1 MTKDPEMSEQEE
13 KKTPEEDV
21 QTSEAQDTADED
33 VLTDEEISEDEP
45 AVEGAEDVA
54 EDSDAEE
61 VDEEAEES
69 VFEEEPAPEPASD
82 PAPAEKKSGFPLILG
97 GVVAAAIGFGTSL
110 VVPDGWPITAD
121 NSETQAQIT
130 AQQAEI
136 ASLTER
142 LNNLNNPDPDAAIAP
157 VEAWVTE
164 VTDQL
169 RSDLDDVS
177 ATLASLDERIE
188 ALEKRP
194 VTGDAASEEAV
205 AAYERDV
212 VALREQLEGQ
222 RAEIDAML
230 ANAQAQSAAAQLS
243 IEEAKHIAAISAIEA
258 AQNNGS
264 DYSAALA
271 DLMAAAPA
279 GLYEN
284 ASGIPTQAALEEGFV
299 IPARD
304 AIAASLAAN
313 VEDGSVSRVGGFLRD
328 RLGLRSLT
336 PQEGEDANAVLSR
349 AEFAL
354 QEGRIADAIAEI
366 ATLPQDGQD
375 LMAAWVSEATQR
387 MTALAGLSE
396 LKASAPGAATE

>member
-1 MTKDPEMSEQEE
+1 MTKDPEMSEQED
-13 KKTPEEDV
+13 KKTSEEDV
-21 QTSEAQDTADED
+21 QTSDAQDTVDED

-45 AVEGAEDVA
+45 AEEID
-54 EDSDAEE
+54 EDSDAK
-61 VDEEAEES
+61 DEGEES
-69 VFEEEPAPEPASD
+69 EEPIAEEEPAPEPAAD

-97 GVVAAAIGFGTSL
+97 GVAAAAIGFGTSL
-110 VVPDGWPITAD
+110 VVPDGWPIGAD
-121 NSETQAQIT
+121 NGETQAQIT

-142 LNNLNNPDPDAAIAP
+142 LDNLNNPDPDAAIAP

-169 RSDLDDVS
+169 RSDLDGIS
-177 ATLASLDERIE
+177 ATLAGLDERIE

-212 VALREQLEGQ
+212 VALREQLERQ

-243 IEEAKHIAAISAIEA
+243 VEEAKHIAALSAIEA
-258 AQNNGS
+258 ALNNGS

-271 DLMAAAPA
+271 DLMGAAPA

-299 IPARD
+299 APARD

-375 LMAAWVSEATQR
+375 LMAAWVAEATQR

>member
-13 KKTPEEDV
+13 KKTSEEDV
-21 QTSEAQDTADED
+21 KASDAPEAAEDD
-33 VLTDEEISEDEP
+33 VLTDDEISEDEP
-45 AVEGAEDVA
+45 AEDSVEETDEAN
-54 EDSDAEE
+54 EDSDA
-61 VDEEAEES
+61 DELNQEPEA
-69 VFEEEPAPEPASD
+69 EEEPASEPA
-82 PAPAEKKSGFPLILG
+82 PTPTPAEKKSGFPLILG
-97 GVVAAAIGFGTSL
+97 GVVAAAVGFGTSL
-110 VVPDGWPITAD
+110 VVPDGWPIGAD
-121 NSETQAQIT
+121 NSETQAQIS
-130 AQQAEI
+130 AQQSEI

-142 LNNLNNPDPDAAIAP
+142 LDSLNNPDPDAAIAP

-169 RSDLDDVS
+169 RSDLSGVT

-188 ALEKRP
+188 TLEKRP
-194 VTGDAASEEAV
+194 VSGDAASEDAV

-212 VALREQLEGQ
+212 VALREQLESQ

-243 IEEAKHIAAISAIEA
+243 VEEAKHIAALSAIEA
-258 AQNNGS
+258 ALNNGS
-264 DYSAALA
+264 DYSSALA
-271 DLMAAAPA
+271 DLMGTAPA
-279 GLYEN
+279 ALFESAAGV
-284 ASGIPTQAALEEGFV
+284 PTQETLEDGF
-299 IPARD
+299 IAPARD

-336 PQEGEDANAVLSR
+336 PQDGADANAILSR

-354 QEGRIADAIAEI
+354 QEGRITDAVAQIA
-366 ATLPQDGQD
+366 ALPQDGQD
-375 LMAAWVSEATQR
+375 LMAAWVAEATQR
-387 MTALAGLSE
+387 MTAFAALSE